1 MSKRVC
7 VYCSSSNFLE
17 DRYVRAAKQF
27 AKAASL
33 LNYTI
38 VCGGSIKGRMGII
51 IDVMLQM
58 RESGEGGGYAEG
70 VIPSFMEELELYHPR
85 ITTLKITDT
94 MSQRKELLR
103 ENTDAVIAFPGG
115 LGTLEEFVESFTL
128 KRLGQYDGSVILFNM
143 DGFYNKLLELF
154 EIFVE
159 NRMMN
164 SNYRDNLIVVET
176 VDQLIDSIGS
186 SNRERLDISHYL
198 PI

>member
-1 MSKRVC
+1 M
-7 VYCSSSNFLE
+7 
-17 DRYVRAAKQF
+17 RAAKQF

-186 SNRERLDISHYL
+186 SNRERLDISH
-198 PI
+198 